1 MCITVGSMNSAV
13 CFHLALWGSGET
25 IFKDRDDAGH
35 QLAQRLRVYAERDDV
50 TVLGIPRGGVEVAF
64 QVASALRAPL
74 DILLSRKLGVPGH
87 EELAFGAVVAEDGR
101 YLDESVIRATG
112 VTPEQIETV
121 TAKAMQTLAQ
131 RAALYRGGRPA
142 PDLHYRV
149 ALLVDDG
156 IATGASVYAAVSA
169 LRQMKP
175 AEIVLAV
182 PVAPP
187 STCAWLRPLVDELI
201 CLFEPDDFYAVG
213 QFYRNFSQMTDK
225 QVVELLRNSTL
236 STTKKVGD
244 PSGVGSKSATAS

>member
-1 MCITVGSMNSAV
+1 MCSTVQFGWHFWSAKM
-13 CFHLALWGSGET
+13 
-25 IFKDRDDAGH
+25 IFKNRNDAGH
-35 QLAQRLRVYAERDDV
+35 QLAQRLRAYAERDDV
-50 TVLGIPRGGVEVAF
+50 TVLGIPRGGMEVAF
-64 QVASALRAPL
+64 QVASALHAPL

-112 VTPEQIETV
+112 VTPEQIERV

-131 RAALYRGGRPA
+131 RATLYRGDRPA
-142 PDLHYRV
+142 LDLHYRV

-156 IATGASVYAAVSA
+156 IATGASVYAAVRA

-187 STCAWLRPLVDELI
+187 STCAWLRPLVDEMI
-201 CLFEPDDFYAVG
+201 CLFEPDDFYAVE
-213 QFYRNFSQMTDK
+213 QFYRNFSQVTDE
-225 QVVELLRNSTL
+225 QVVEVLRNSVLLT
-236 STTKKVGD
+236 SKKDGA
-244 PSGVGSKSATAS
+244 PSGVGSKSAAAN